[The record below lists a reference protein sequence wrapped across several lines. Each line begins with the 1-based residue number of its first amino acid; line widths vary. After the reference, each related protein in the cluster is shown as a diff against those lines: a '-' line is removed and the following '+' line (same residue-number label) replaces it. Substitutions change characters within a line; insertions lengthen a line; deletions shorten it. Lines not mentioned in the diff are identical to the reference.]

1 MKFRKDTKENNLNE
15 NIIKS
20 KKPKTSIHKERNQ
33 KALKKI
39 FINLIIAIFIMLY
52 LVGINLVYGNV
63 QQEGIITV
71 LKISTLLFLAV
82 GLILIE
88 LAYKKESGILL
99 INAIEALIFATHN
112 LTTMHTIKLYNFD
125 FRMYILTSSY
135 IFSIYYVL
143 KTIIIYTKDKR
154 DYLKSLSDIQDI
166 VKKDE
171 PLKKEATKKSVKEE
185 ITENENTKSV
195 ITTLENSKTTKT
207 SKKTTTN
214 KTAKESKEAKTKKT
228 SKIGE
233 KAKTK
238 KTDKASKEAKK
249 TSKTGEKVKTKK
261 TDKTTEETK
270 TKKTS
275 KADKTA
281 KIEEIDNIEKIETEN
296 QIENKPKKR
305 GRPKK
310 EVKVND

>member
-20 KKPKTSIHKERNQ
+20 KKTKSIHKEKNQ
-33 KALKKI
+33 KTLKKI

-88 LAYKKESGILL
+88 LAYKKESGLLL

-143 KTIIIYTKDKR
+143 KTIIIYTKEKR

-185 ITENENTKSV
+185 IAENENTKSV
-195 ITTLENSKTTKT
+195 ITTLENSKTAKT

-214 KTAKESKEAKTKKT
+214 KTTKESKD
-228 SKIGE
+228 
-233 KAKTK
+233 AKTK
-238 KTDKASKEAKK
+238 KTDKASKEAKTKK
-249 TSKTGEKVKTKK
+249 TSKTGEKA
-261 TDKTTEETK
+261 K

-275 KADKTA
+275 KASKSAKTSKTDKTT
-281 KIEEIDNIEKIETEN
+281 KIEEIDNIEKMETEN

>member
-1 MKFRKDTKENNLNE
+1 
-15 NIIKS
+15 
-20 KKPKTSIHKERNQ
+20 
-33 KALKKI
+33 
-39 FINLIIAIFIMLY
+39 MLY

-88 LAYKKESGILL
+88 LAYKKESGLLL

-143 KTIIIYTKDKR
+143 KTIIIYTKGKR

-171 PLKKEATKKSVKEE
+171 PLKKEATRKSVKEE

-207 SKKTTTN
+207 SKKNTTN
-214 KTAKESKEAKTKKT
+214 KTVKESKD
-228 SKIGE
+228 
-233 KAKTK
+233 AKTK

-275 KADKTA
+275 KASKSAKTSKTDKTA

>member
-20 KKPKTSIHKERNQ
+20 KKPKSIHKEKNQ
-33 KALKKI
+33 KTLKKI

-88 LAYKKESGILL
+88 LAYKKESGLLL

-143 KTIIIYTKDKR
+143 KTIIIYTKGKR

-171 PLKKEATKKSVKEE
+171 PLKKEATRKSVKEE

-207 SKKTTTN
+207 SKKNTTN
-214 KTAKESKEAKTKKT
+214 KTVKESKD
-228 SKIGE
+228 
-233 KAKTK
+233 AKTK

-275 KADKTA
+275 KASKSAKTSKTDKTA

>member
-15 NIIKS
+15 NIIRS
-20 KKPKTSIHKERNQ
+20 KKPKTSIHKEKDQ

-88 LAYKKESGILL
+88 LAYKKESGLLL

-143 KTIIIYTKDKR
+143 KTIIIYTKGKR

-171 PLKKEATKKSVKEE
+171 PLKKEATRKSVKEE

-207 SKKTTTN
+207 SKKNTTN
-214 KTAKESKEAKTKKT
+214 KTVKESKD
-228 SKIGE
+228 
-233 KAKTK
+233 AKTK

-275 KADKTA
+275 KASKSAKTSKTDKTT

>member
-20 KKPKTSIHKERNQ
+20 KKPKSIHKEKNQ
-33 KALKKI
+33 KTLKKI

-88 LAYKKESGILL
+88 LAYKKESGLLL

-125 FRMYILTSSY
+125 FKMYILTSSY

-185 ITENENTKSV
+185 IAENENTKSV
-195 ITTLENSKTTKT
+195 ITKLENSKTTKT

-214 KTAKESKEAKTKKT
+214 KTVKESKDAKTKKT
-228 SKIGE
+228 SK
-233 KAKTK
+233 
-238 KTDKASKEAKK
+238 ASKSAK
-249 TSKTGEKVKTKK
+249 TSKT
-261 TDKTTEETK
+261 
-270 TKKTS
+270 
-275 KADKTA
+275 DKTA